1 MLKGLKR
8 QAGILAV
15 TLLSCTGGVAADIPA
30 KTPTLEPVPVPRSW
44 EFTFTP
50 YAWIVIDKGTLS
62 LGSRS
67 APIDTN
73 LFKLLDDSDHLY
85 AWMSYQEMRYGPL
98 ALYANVFWS
107 KIGASNTRTGYW
119 EIGDFI
125 NVEAVANASIWATM
139 AIVEPGIT
147 YEFSQWNS
155 GWGNTALD
163 VVGGGRY
170 WYLKSEI
177 DLTVTGTVSIPA
189 LGLSRTR
196 TGFASASKVIDW
208 IDPFVGLRMR
218 HKFAPGHDLVL
229 QGDVGGF
236 GVGSDFTWQALAAY
250 NFEWNFAGYKLNPY
264 LGYRAISVDY
274 EEGSGRRRIGL
285 DFVQHGPV
293 AGLTFK
299 W

>member
-62 LGSRS
+62 LGNRS

-73 LFKLLDDSDHLY
+73 VFKLLDYSDHLY
-85 AWMSYQEMRYGPL
+85 ALMSYQEMRYGPV

-125 NVEAVANASIWATM
+125 NVEAVADVSTWATM
-139 AIVEPGIT
+139 AISSPESHTNFLNGIPA
-147 YEFSQWNS
+147 
-155 GWGNTALD
+155 GAL
-163 VVGGGRY
+163 RL
-170 WYLKSEI
+170 WTSWAAA
-177 DLTVTGTVSIPA
+177 VTGIS
-189 LGLSRTR
+189 SR
-196 TGFASASKVIDW
+196 
-208 IDPFVGLRMR
+208 
-218 HKFAPGHDLVL
+218 
-229 QGDVGGF
+229 
-236 GVGSDFTWQALAAY
+236 
-250 NFEWNFAGYKLNPY
+250 KL
-264 LGYRAISVDY
+264 IS
-274 EEGSGRRRIGL
+274 L
-285 DFVQHGPV
+285 
-293 AGLTFK
+293 
-299 W
+299 